1 MKRHI
6 NIPVFIPHKGCPNDC
21 VFCNQKKIS
30 GYADVPGIDEIR
42 SIIESYVSTKK
53 PSDSYEIAFFGGSF
67 TGLPP
72 AEQQRYLKLAEDYVG
87 EGLVDGIRLST
98 RPDYIDEKTLLFL
111 KQFPVKVIE
120 LGIQSLDN
128 EVLMRSRRGYT
139 ADTALKACRMV
150 KDMGFMLGVQVM
162 IGLPADTLEK
172 SIKTTKMLIAEKPDM
187 ARIYPTLV
195 IRGTELAAEYAAGR
209 YRPLTVSEAV
219 SWCEKIIPLFEDAG
233 VKILRIGLQGSDEIR
248 EGGEVLAG
256 PVHPAFGELV
266 YSRIWLNRITDEIER
281 VKEAE
286 TKNIVIHVPQNSVSA
301 VIGQKRENIGIL
313 KERYGFLSVHVKGD
327 LKGDMKERNLL
338 IEFCG

>member
-30 GYADVPGIDEIR
+30 GYADAPGIDEIK
-42 SIIESYVSTKK
+42 SIIESHVSTKK

-67 TGLPP
+67 TGLPLSDQ
-72 AEQQRYLKLAEDYVG
+72 ERYLKLAEGYVYA
-87 EGLVDGIRLST
+87 GLVDGIRLST
-98 RPDYIDEKTLLFL
+98 RPDYIDENTLLFL
-111 KQFPVKVIE
+111 KKFPVKVIE

-139 ADTALKACRMV
+139 KDTALKACRMV
-150 KDMGFMLGVQVM
+150 KNMGFLLGVQVM

-172 SIKTTKMLIAEKPDM
+172 SIETSKMLIAEKPDM
-187 ARIYPTLV
+187 VRIYPTLV
-195 IRGTELAAEYAAGR
+195 IKGTELASEYAAGR

-219 SWCEKIIPLFEDAG
+219 SWCEKIVPLYENSG
-233 VKILRIGLQGSDEIR
+233 IKVLRIGLQGSDEIR

-266 YSRIWLNRITDEIER
+266 YSRIWLNRIINEIER
-281 VKEAE
+281 AKETV
-286 TKNIVIHVPQNSVSA
+286 TKNVIIHVPQNSVSA
-301 VIGQKRENIGIL
+301 VIGQKRVNINIL
-313 KERYGFLSVHVKGD
+313 KERYGFLAVNVKGD
-327 LKGDMKERNLL
+327 SKDKNLL
-338 IEFCG
+338 IEFYD